1 VRHAGR
7 KHRGFTLIELI
18 MVLTIVS
25 VLAAV
30 ALPRFASISAD
41 ARVDKVRAAAG
52 ATRSAAVM
60 GRALMLAR
68 GYPDGFSG
76 VATSPQL
83 VVEGITLSFVNGY
96 PSAEVIAELAG
107 LSSPMPGGSG
117 YVVHTA
123 AAGMRTVQADP
134 MRPGCAFAYVEAA
147 PGGAPDI
154 AITASHSTCE

>member
-1 VRHAGR
+1 VQRAGR

-41 ARVDKVRAAAG
+41 ARIDKMRAAAG

-68 GYPDGFSG
+68 GYPDNFTG
-76 VATSPQL
+76 VAASPAL
-83 VVEGITLSFVNGY
+83 VVEGMLLSFVNGY

-107 LSSPMPGGSG
+107 LASPMPGGSG
-117 YVVHTA
+117 YTVQA
-123 AAGMRTVQADP
+123 AMGGARTVQADP
-134 MRPGCAFAYVEAA
+134 QRPGCAFAYVEAA
-147 PGGAPDI
+147 PGAAPGI
-154 AITASHSTCE
+154 QVTASVSTCE

>member
-1 VRHAGR
+1 MQHAGR
-7 KHRGFTLIELI
+7 KGRGFTLIELI

-68 GYPDGFSG
+68 GYPDNFTG
-76 VATSPQL
+76 VAASPAL

-96 PSAEVIAELAG
+96 PSAGVIAELAG

-117 YVVHTA
+117 YVVQA
-123 AAGMRTVQADP
+123 ASGGVRTVQTDP
-134 MRPGCAFAYVEAA
+134 QRPGCSFAYVEAT

-154 AITASHSTCE
+154 QVAASAASCE

>member
-1 VRHAGR
+1 VRHAGYG
-7 KHRGFTLIELI
+7 HRGFTLIELI

-68 GYPDGFSG
+68 GYPDNFTGI
-76 VATSPQL
+76 AASPAL
-83 VVEGITLSFVNGY
+83 VVEGLTLSFVNGY
-96 PSAEVIAELAG
+96 PSAQVIAELAG
-107 LSSPMPGGSG
+107 LASPVPGSSG
-117 YVVHTA
+117 YIVQA
-123 AAGMRTVQADP
+123 AAGGMRTVQADP
-134 MRPGCAFAYVEAA
+134 QRPGCAFAYVEAA
-147 PGGAPDI
+147 PGGTPDI
-154 AITASHSTCE
+154 QVTASPSTCE